1 MRQYLKN
8 EVFKI
13 SKWVELILSV
23 IITIAVIGGT
33 VWLVRDLVEMM
44 AAHPGTEEI
53 YGFVGIAFNL
63 VICIEFIKMLCK
75 HTPDTLVEVLMF
87 AIARQM
93 IVEHT
98 TPLENLIGISAI
110 AVLFAIRK
118 FLFKQFDDVDRTIF
132 LPSQKI
138 SDINQL
144 IHVGIP
150 EEFRG
155 ETLGDLMEEYV
166 EKGERGFQVGITRTS
181 LDMAISILRKFSAC
195 CSSIEEN
202 LILPSLVTPSTRSA
216 TSAPKFWRS
225 ASKDK
230 PVSSTTSCSSA
241 AMTES
246 VSRPKLTTRQ
256 ATAMG

>member
-44 AAHPGTEEI
+44 AAHPGTAEI
-53 YGFVGIAFNL
+53 YEFVGVAFNL

-150 EEFRG
+150 EEFQG

-166 EKGERGFQVGITRTS
+166 EKGERGFQVGQCYFF
-181 LDMAISILRKFSAC
+181 LGGALRVEKAVNGQIME
-195 CSSIEEN
+195 IEV
-202 LILPSLVTPSTRSA
+202 IRDRSVPFM
-216 TSAPKFWRS
+216 PK
-225 ASKDK
+225 
-230 PVSSTTSCSSA
+230 
-241 AMTES
+241 EH
-246 VSRPKLTTRQ
+246 
-256 ATAMG
+256 

>member
-13 SKWVELILSV
+13 SKWVELILSA
-23 IITIAVIGGT
+23 IITVAVVGGT
-33 VWLVRDLVEMM
+33 VWLVKDLVELLSN
-44 AAHPGTEEI
+44 HPGTAEI
-53 YGFVGIAFNL
+53 YQFVGVAFNL

-110 AVLFAIRK
+110 AVLFAVRK
-118 FLFKQFDDVDRTIF
+118 FLFGEFDDVDKTIF

-150 EEFRG
+150 EEFQG
-155 ETLGDLMEEYV
+155 ETLEDLMEEYV
-166 EKGERGFQVGITRTS
+166 EKGERGFQVGQCYFF
-181 LDMAISILRKFSAC
+181 LGGALRVEKVINGRIAE
-195 CSSIEEN
+195 IEV
-202 LILPSLVTPSTRSA
+202 IRDRSVPFM
-216 TSAPKFWRS
+216 PK
-225 ASKDK
+225 
-230 PVSSTTSCSSA
+230 
-241 AMTES
+241 EH
-246 VSRPKLTTRQ
+246 
-256 ATAMG
+256 